1 MAKRRSIKR
10 STIKQAAQ
18 RLQRFLDSGQVRLY
32 LKLLCGKG
40 QHIVICEESGDGGFG
55 CVYFVD
61 RNGLQ
66 RSTEAMGLWTAY
78 SKNVPPPSINHC
90 TVQEVAAAYARLQ
103 GDPRR
108 IVGRLKQALGQRFT
122 QTLSEV

>member
-1 MAKRRSIKR
+1 MAKRHSIKH
-10 STIKQAAQ
+10 STIQQAARQ
-18 RLQRFLDSGQVRLY
+18 LQRFLDSRQVQLY

-40 QHIVICEESGDGGFG
+40 QHIVICEENEGGGFG

-78 SKNVPPPSINHC
+78 SKNVPPPSISHC

-122 QTLSEV
+122 RTLAEA